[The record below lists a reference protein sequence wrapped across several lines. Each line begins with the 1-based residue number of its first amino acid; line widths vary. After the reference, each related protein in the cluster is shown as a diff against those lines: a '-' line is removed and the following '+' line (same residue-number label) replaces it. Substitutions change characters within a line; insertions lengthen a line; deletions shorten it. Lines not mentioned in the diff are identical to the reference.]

1 MPDPLD
7 WQTKA
12 ADKRAAQLALIPP
25 AWRLP
30 SSTLASLPLD
40 VRDLVRSSRILTDV
54 EHDITD
60 EFDAQS
66 ILDKLAHG
74 EWTATAVAT
83 AFCKRAALA
92 HQLTNCLT
100 EPLFDRALARA
111 ADLDAHFAATGEVVG
126 PLHGL
131 PISLKEQ
138 FDIEGVESTMGFVSR
153 IGHVSTDSAALVKML
168 ESLGAVIHCRTNIPQ
183 ALLSDESINNV
194 FGRVLNPLNTSL
206 TAGGSSGGEAA
217 LLALRGSPLGI
228 GTDLGGSIRKPASF
242 CGLYALR
249 PTARRMPYAGASNVF
264 AGAEALESV
273 VGPMATSRE
282 SLRVLMRA
290 VIGAR
295 PWEYDAKVVE
305 RAWDDELARAE
316 GDEGKK
322 CFAFMWSD
330 GLVRP
335 VPPLERGMRE
345 LAGKLR
351 SAGHEVVDWE
361 PLDHA
366 GAQDIVSRIFD
377 ADGGDDVR
385 RWIGDSGEPL
395 LPQVFA
401 SQHPAMSVHESW
413 QLNKRRDAYRQ
424 RFLSAYLSTR
434 TRPGAQTDRPIDAIV
449 CPMCPHLAAPHLDSP
464 RPAGLITYTTVWSL
478 LDLPCYT
485 VPIGA
490 VDPIL
495 DAKPPPGAHALQS
508 ETDRLNWESYS
519 PEASANAPIVLQVVS
534 PRRFREDELLGLG
547 EVIERAL
554 GRAKQGAGR
563 AGAV

>member
-1 MPDPLD
+1 MPDMLD
-7 WQTKA
+7 WQRKA
-12 ADKRAAQLALIPP
+12 ADKRAAQLAMIPS

-30 SSTLASLPLD
+30 SPSANSPPLD
-40 VRDLVRSSRILTDV
+40 VRDRVRTSGILSDV
-54 EHDITD
+54 ELDITG
-60 EFDAQS
+60 EVNAQI
-66 ILDKLAHG
+66 ILDKMAHG
-74 EWTATAVAT
+74 EWTATAVVT

-111 ADLDAHFAATGEVVG
+111 AQLDAHFAATGEVVG

-131 PISLKEQ
+131 PVSLKEQ

-153 IGHVSTDSAALVKML
+153 IGHVSTDSAALVKVL

-194 FGRVLNPLNTSL
+194 FGRVHNPHNTTL

-217 LLALRGSPLGI
+217 LLALHGSPLGV
-228 GTDLGGSIRKPASF
+228 GTDLGGSIRKPAAF

-249 PTARRMPYAGASNVF
+249 PTSRRVPYAGASNVF
-264 AGAEALESV
+264 EGAEALESV
-273 VGPMATSRE
+273 VGPMAMSLE
-282 SLRVLMRA
+282 SLRVFMRS
-290 VIGAR
+290 VVGAR

-305 RAWDDELARAE
+305 RGWDDGLARAE
-316 GDEGKK
+316 GDDGKK

-335 VPPLERGMRE
+335 QPPLERGMRE
-345 LAGKLR
+345 LADKLR
-351 SAGHEVVDWE
+351 AAGHEVVDWE

-366 GAQDIVSRIFD
+366 GAQDTVSRIFD
-377 ADGGDDVR
+377 ADGGEDVR

-401 SQHPAMSVHESW
+401 SQHPVMSVCGSW

-424 RFLSAYLSTR
+424 RFLSTYLATR
-434 TRPGAQTDRPIDAIV
+434 GRPGAQTDRPIDAIV

-478 LDLPCYT
+478 LDLPCCT
-485 VPIGA
+485 VPVGH
-490 VDPIL
+490 VDPVL
-495 DAKPPPGAHALQS
+495 DAKPPPGAHTPQS
-508 ETDRLNWESYS
+508 VTDRDNWDSYS

-554 GRAKQGAGR
+554 GRA
-563 AGAV
+563 